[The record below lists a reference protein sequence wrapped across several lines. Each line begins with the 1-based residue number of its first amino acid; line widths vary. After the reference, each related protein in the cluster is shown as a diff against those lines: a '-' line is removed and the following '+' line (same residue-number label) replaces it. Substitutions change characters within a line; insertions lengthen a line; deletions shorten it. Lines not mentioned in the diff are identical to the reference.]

1 MRSVTHSACQKMKW
15 QQFKLRF
22 GMGANV
28 VLGRDKNGIADV
40 KIWRLETQV
49 RPAAIMGKSRGAGC
63 HGRCARVAS
72 EPFRGEVWSPSGARF
87 RHRPGRGWVGG
98 KCKVRNPPTRPPQ
111 TVRSARGVPPR
122 SPAGPVAARHLVV
135 VATVIW
141 GTTDPPRRRWPKG
154 CAKISDNFAND
165 SEGGQGRSQGLCGRT
180 WRKSRSLE

>member
-1 MRSVTHSACQKMKW
+1 
-15 QQFKLRF
+15 
-22 GMGANV
+22 MGANV

-98 KCKVRNPPTRPPQ
+98 QCKVRNPPTRPPR

-165 SEGGQGRSQGLCGRT
+165 SEGGQGRSQGLCGCT